1 MLGDNENCATLISF
15 RLSYCEDAF
24 RLTLHKILDED
35 DDDDY
40 DDTVTTDGDGGD
52 EEQVEVV
59 EEEDEHDAGED
70 DDDGDDDAEYEDVQ
84 EHHLLYELKHQN
96 TLSKEIWTFA
106 LNEIRKQVDQ
116 ITGQIERNELRISE
130 CKYFE
135 IEAPFPLLKKY
146 NLSIIDVC
154 NVRTVFLFTC

>member
-70 DDDGDDDAEYEDVQ
+70 DDGDDDAEYEDVQ

-116 ITGQIERNELRISE
+116 ITGQIERSELRISE